1 MRICL
6 TVLALLCSVGAL
18 SAADVPAAPS
28 TTDVFTQMVRTWTL
42 QRYPRT
48 PRADTTVIDVAPH
61 PDRIWFETMITAYVQ
76 HDRAVVVRRDSGVRH
91 RIVIDDA
98 STRYDIA
105 DHPDSVVRYITLGI
119 REEHIGLN
127 GTVRA
132 VGIGEPTQ
140 LVRRDV
146 IARAHATMLEST
158 QHACTHGTIPERPTT
173 FWDDVVQPVIFVG
186 AAVVTV
192 VLLFTVRSQ

>member
-1 MRICL
+1 ML
-6 TVLALLCSVGAL
+6 VLLCSVGAL

-42 QRYPRT
+42 HRYPRT
-48 PRADTTVIDVAPH
+48 ARTDTVVIDVTPH
-61 PDRIWFETMITAYVQ
+61 PDRIWFETMITAYAQ
-76 HDRAVVVRRDSGVRH
+76 HDRAVVVRRDTGARH

-98 STRYDIA
+98 STRYETA
-105 DHPDSVVRYITLGI
+105 EHPDSVVRFVTLGI
-119 REEHIGLN
+119 REEHIGAN
-127 GTVRA
+127 GAVRA
-132 VGIGEPTQ
+132 VGIGEPVQ

-146 IARAHATMLEST
+146 IARTHAAMLESA
-158 QHACTHGTIPERPTT
+158 QHACTHGTIPERSTT